1 MNETLSRENAAAARF
16 AGKNVALIHP
26 AWHSCG
32 TYRSVVG
39 QIAAYR
45 AFGARVFPIAISVDP
60 GYSPEWR
67 WIWRSYI
74 EATPELDA
82 GERYFGGV
90 PFHVYADP
98 RFLRDVVWP
107 YIHGDQAK
115 IRASSAARARISAEV
130 ANVEFDYIH
139 CNHFFLMPIA
149 TRLAKGRAPIALDS
163 HDLQA
168 RQFILMNKDMPWLRP
183 RATFESMWAQELSLM
198 RGADLLFHVND
209 EENEEFQKFLPEKA
223 HALLYPAGPETAT
236 GPGGPDIVIV
246 ASFNTA
252 NIESVI
258 WFLREVAPHAKDVSV
273 KIVGNVDAGVR
284 SRAPDEF
291 EKYKSWFLGRVDDL
305 DAVYANTRLALLP
318 TISGSGLSIKTLEA
332 FASGLP
338 IIATTHALRG
348 MSAEAAALEGVV
360 VVDEPEAFARA
371 LRETAKGPI
380 PTTAQRQASAARAYY
395 EANFSLRAY
404 ERNLAPLVAPL
415 LARSR

>member
-115 IRASSAARARISAEV
+115 IRAGSAARARISAEV

-183 RATFESMWAQELSLM
+183 RATVESMWAQELSLM

-246 ASFNTA
+246 PS
-252 NIESVI
+252 
-258 WFLREVAPHAKDVSV
+258 
-273 KIVGNVDAGVR
+273 
-284 SRAPDEF
+284 
-291 EKYKSWFLGRVDDL
+291 
-305 DAVYANTRLALLP
+305 
-318 TISGSGLSIKTLEA
+318 
-332 FASGLP
+332 
-338 IIATTHALRG
+338 
-348 MSAEAAALEGVV
+348 
-360 VVDEPEAFARA
+360 
-371 LRETAKGPI
+371 
-380 PTTAQRQASAARAYY
+380 
-395 EANFSLRAY
+395 
-404 ERNLAPLVAPL
+404 
-415 LARSR
+415 

>member
-115 IRASSAARARISAEV
+115 IRAGSAARARISAEV
-130 ANVEFDYIH
+130 ANVEFVEALFISVIRNFAQVKLLSVINDVHRLIVH
-139 CNHFFLMPIA
+139 DAIEAVIGADFESDSDFLGV
-149 TRLAKGRAPIALDS
+149 LAS
-163 HDLQA
+163 HD
-168 RQFILMNKDMPWLRP
+168 
-183 RATFESMWAQELSLM
+183 
-198 RGADLLFHVND
+198 V
-209 EENEEFQKFLPEKA
+209 
-223 HALLYPAGPETAT
+223 
-236 GPGGPDIVIV
+236 
-246 ASFNTA
+246 
-252 NIESVI
+252 
-258 WFLREVAPHAKDVSV
+258 
-273 KIVGNVDAGVR
+273 
-284 SRAPDEF
+284 
-291 EKYKSWFLGRVDDL
+291 
-305 DAVYANTRLALLP
+305 
-318 TISGSGLSIKTLEA
+318 
-332 FASGLP
+332 
-338 IIATTHALRG
+338 
-348 MSAEAAALEGVV
+348 
-360 VVDEPEAFARA
+360 
-371 LRETAKGPI
+371 
-380 PTTAQRQASAARAYY
+380 
-395 EANFSLRAY
+395 
-404 ERNLAPLVAPL
+404 
-415 LARSR
+415 

>member
-45 AFGARVFPIAISVDP
+45 AFGARVFPIAISIDP
-60 GYSPEWR
+60 GYSPERR

-74 EATPELDA
+74 EATPELDT

-90 PFHVYADP
+90 PFHIYADP
-98 RFLRDVVWP
+98 RFLRDVVLP

-115 IRASSAARARISAEV
+115 IRAGSAARARISAEF

-168 RQFILMNKDMPWLRP
+168 RQFILMNKGMPWLRP

-236 GPGGPDIVIV
+236 GPGGP
-246 ASFNTA
+246 
-252 NIESVI
+252 
-258 WFLREVAPHAKDVSV
+258 
-273 KIVGNVDAGVR
+273 R
-284 SRAPDEF
+284 SQSSRTD
-291 EKYKSWFLGRVDDL
+291 S
-305 DAVYANTRLALLP
+305 
-318 TISGSGLSIKTLEA
+318 
-332 FASGLP
+332 
-338 IIATTHALRG
+338 
-348 MSAEAAALEGVV
+348 
-360 VVDEPEAFARA
+360 PE
-371 LRETAKGPI
+371 TK
-380 PTTAQRQASAARAYY
+380 
-395 EANFSLRAY
+395 
-404 ERNLAPLVAPL
+404 
-415 LARSR
+415 